1 MTHPRVSALDAH
13 ALVLEQGYVFLDV
26 RSEQEF
32 ALGHP
37 EGAYNVPLMQSGPGG
52 LVENRAFIDV
62 IRAAFAREC
71 KFVVGCQ
78 SGSRSR
84 AAALLLLEAGYSD
97 VVEQR
102 AGYEGTRD
110 PFGRAAE
117 PGWRAA
123 ALPCS
128 CDPLPGRDY
137 AALMK
142 RAQVGPRCSP
152 ATGD

>member
-1 MTHPRVSALDAH
+1 VTHPRVSAGDAH
-13 ALVLEQGYVFLDV
+13 ALVAERGYVFLDV

-37 EGAYNVPLMQSGPGG
+37 EGAYNVPLMQPGQA
-52 LVENRAFIDV
+52 VVQNPEFMRV
-62 IRAAFAREC
+62 IRARFARES

-84 AAALLLLEAGYSD
+84 TAAGLLLAAGYCD

-110 PFGRAAE
+110 PFGRSTE

-137 AALMK
+137 ASLLS
-142 RAQVGPRCSP
+142 RSQP
-152 ATGD
+152 

>member
-1 MTHPRVSALDAH
+1 VTHPRVSAREAQ
-13 ALVLEQGYVFLDV
+13 ALLEQGYVFLDV

-37 EGAYNVPLMQSGPGG
+37 SGAYNVPLMQSGPGG
-52 LVENRAFIDV
+52 RVENREFMSV
-62 IRAAFAREC
+62 IQAAFARSC

-78 SGSRSR
+78 SGSRSHT
-84 AAALLLLEAGYSD
+84 AAQRLLAAGYLD

-110 PFGRAAE
+110 PFGRATE

-123 ALPCS
+123 GLPCS

-137 AALMK
+137 VALMRRSHASTPK
-142 RAQVGPRCSP
+142 GI
-152 ATGD
+152 

>member
-1 MTHPRVSALDAH
+1 MTHPRVSARDAH

-37 EGAYNVPLMQSGPGG
+37 EGAYNVPLMQPGDAGP
-52 LVENRAFIDV
+52 VQNSEFMRV
-62 IRAAFAREC
+62 IRAGFARES

-78 SGSRSR
+78 SGVRSR
-84 AAALLLLEAGYSD
+84 TAVALLLAAGYRD

-110 PFGRAAE
+110 PFGRATE

-123 ALPCS
+123 ELPCS
-128 CDPLPGRDY
+128 CDPLPGHDY
-137 AALMK
+137 AALI
-142 RAQVGPRCSP
+142 RRSQA
-152 ATGD
+152 

>member
-1 MTHPRVSALDAH
+1 VTHLRVSAREAH
-13 ALVLEQGYVFLDV
+13 ALVFEQGYVFLDV

-37 EGAYNVPLMQSGPGG
+37 RGAYNVPLMQPGPRG
-52 LVENRAFIDV
+52 LVENREFMRV
-62 IRAAFAREC
+62 IQAEFAREC

-78 SGSRSR
+78 SGSRSLT
-84 AAALLLLEAGYSD
+84 AALRLVAAGYRD

-110 PFGRAAE
+110 PFGRATE

-128 CDPLPGRDY
+128 CDALPGRDY
-137 AALMK
+137 AALL
-142 RAQVGPRCSP
+142 RRSQAAAPS
-152 ATGD
+152 

>member
-1 MTHPRVSALDAH
+1 MTHPRVSASEAH
-13 ALVLEQGYVFLDV
+13 ALLLERGYIFLDV

-37 EGAYNVPLMQSGPGG
+37 SGAYNVPLMQSGPDG
-52 LVENRAFIDV
+52 LVENRAFMSV
-62 IRAAFAREC
+62 IQAAFAPDC

-78 SGSRSR
+78 SGSRSHT
-84 AAALLLLEAGYSD
+84 AALRLLAAGYGD

-110 PFGRAAE
+110 PFGRATE

-137 AALMK
+137 AALK
-142 RAQVGPRCSP
+142 RHLQE
-152 ATGD
+152 

>member
-1 MTHPRVSALDAH
+1 VTHPRVSALDAH

-37 EGAYNVPLMQSGPGG
+37 EGAYNVPLMQPGQAG
-52 LVENRAFIDV
+52 LVQNPEFMRV
-62 IRAAFAREC
+62 ISERFARES

-84 AAALLLLEAGYSD
+84 TAVALLLAAGYRD

-102 AGYEGTRD
+102 AGYAGTRD
-110 PFGRAAE
+110 PFGRAIE

-137 AALMK
+137 AALTG
-142 RAQVGPRCSP
+142 RSQV
-152 ATGD
+152 DD

>member
-1 MTHPRVSALDAH
+1 VTHPRVSASEAH
-13 ALVLEQGYVFLDV
+13 ALVIEQGYVFLDV
-26 RSEQEF
+26 RSEPEF

-37 EGAYNVPLMQSGPGG
+37 SGAYNVPLMQSGPGG
-52 LVENRAFIDV
+52 LVENREFMSV
-62 IRAAFAREC
+62 IQAAFAHEC

-84 AAALLLLEAGYSD
+84 TAALRLLAAGYRD

-102 AGYEGTRD
+102 AGYEGARD
-110 PFGRAAE
+110 PFGRATE

-137 AALMK
+137 AALI
-142 RAQVGPRCSP
+142 RRSQASTSRC
-152 ATGD
+152 